1 MNFTVKVPG
10 SCGELV
16 QGMIN
21 EIPFL
26 VTCPISMYAVASIG
40 KYFSYL
46 PHKARLAHKKT
57 LTYLQENSPRKFCL
71 YTELLTGKGMASS
84 SADIAAIC
92 YLTGLSCQRNLSEEA
107 IAKIATS
114 IEPTDATFCK
124 GIVRFNHLQGEIL
137 EHLGLAPK
145 LKILMFD
152 CGGKVDTLWFNR
164 RHDLKRLYREN
175 EATIKKAMDLLRL
188 GFKEKNINY
197 IGQAAAASAYA
208 NQKILYKKQLEDVM
222 MISENYGA
230 VGVNVAHSGTIIG
243 VLFAQDTDSDLLAE
257 CRREILAQCYHL
269 KYLNVVDI
277 ISGGFYVEEDEHGTI

>member
-1 MNFTVKVPG
+1 MNFRVKVPG

-16 QGMIN
+16 QGMIDDV
-21 EIPFL
+21 PFL

-46 PHKARLAHKKT
+46 PYKARLAHKKT
-57 LTYLQENSPRKFCL
+57 LAYLQETSPKKFCL
-71 YTELLTGKGMASS
+71 YTQLLTGKGMASS

-92 YLTGLSCQRNLSEEA
+92 YLTAKACNKKLAEQE

-124 GIVRFNHLQGEIL
+124 GIVRFNHLKGEIL
-137 EHLGLAPK
+137 EHLGFAPK
-145 LKILMFD
+145 IKILMFD

-175 EATIKKAMDLLRL
+175 ERAIKKAMDLLHL
-188 GFKEKNINY
+188 GFKEKNIAY

-208 NQKILYKKQLEDVM
+208 NQNILYKKQLEDIM
-222 MISENYGA
+222 MISENYQA

-243 VLFAQDTDSDLLAE
+243 VLFAYDTSEALMEE
-257 CRREILAQCYHL
+257 CKREILAQCYHL
-269 KYLNVVDI
+269 SYLNVVDI
-277 ISGGFYVEEDEHGTI
+277 ISGGFYVEENGDGAI